1 MTKLVIPVVCLFG
14 VVDINNMGEMLM
26 NWLSVRVPLSRYD
39 IDSLE
44 KELSITLPED
54 YKSEIGPINGGAL
67 RNAYIKSPE
76 LGEVSYS
83 RNVSLHRGAKTG
95 IFDLIGIFNDD
106 SIKLFPFASVGN
118 GDYFCFDLVSNTVV
132 LYLHEIQ
139 ATRYVC
145 DTFSQLLCTLTSE

>member
-1 MTKLVIPVVCLFG
+1 
-14 VVDINNMGEMLM
+14 M

-67 RNAYIKSPE
+67 RDAYIKLPK
-76 LGEVSYS
+76 LGKVSYS
-83 RNVSLHRGAKTG
+83 RNVSLHRDTKAG
-95 IFDLIGIFNDD
+95 IYDLVGIFNGD

-118 GDYFCFDLVSNTVV
+118 GDYFCFDLAEKNVV
-132 LYLHEIQ
+132 LYMHEIQ
-139 ATRYVC
+139 SIQYVC
-145 DTFSQLLCTLTSE
+145 ETFTELMNRIISE